1 MPPPL
6 MSPGTLLDPPS
17 GTTPRPP
24 VVLRPSAPPPRITR
38 PGPSRALTA
47 AVPAGLVLTLGLWG
61 ITRQDSMWR
70 DEAATWQVAHRSLP
84 DIWHL
89 LGHADVVHGL
99 YYALMHMM
107 FEVFGDS
114 LLTLRTPSVLAMAAA
129 ASIAAD
135 LGARLAGRWSGL
147 GAGLALAL
155 LPTFQT
161 YAQEGRPYAM
171 VTAAV
176 ALASWLLVAAMSRPC
191 TGTWSAYAVV
201 VLLGALLN
209 WFSLLVLPAHAA
221 TLALARSHR
230 ATWARWLLA
239 ASTAVVGALPLVL
252 ASQVQSRQVSWIQ
265 PTTPGAMYAI
275 AATILAGGGC
285 ALLRRAREPA
295 GPIPAAAGK
304 LTLAAVAVPLCAVPQ
319 VMLLV
324 VSLTWQP
331 LYVGR
336 YVLFAH
342 IGLALLLGALIGA
355 LATSLPVRPEVP
367 LAAVTALAFLALLP
381 VEQHIRSPSS
391 RVDDVLAAAIPV
403 DAARGQGG
411 AVVFIPSARRD
422 TALVTPGA
430 FHGLRDIALAQSPV
444 ESGTLHGIET
454 DPDTTARAMLR
465 ERHIILISDAETGL
479 AHNARDRAKQRVL
492 HEHFARLTTTIRR
505 GRSIT
510 LYERNAPR
518 VTTSP
523 PPTDREPIRGWPG
536 APR

>member
-1 MPPPL
+1 MPSPIV
-6 MSPGTLLDPPS
+6 SPGTLLDPPI

-24 VVLRPSAPPPRITR
+24 VVVRPPVPLRITR

-47 AVPAGLVLTLGLWG
+47 AVPAGLVLALGLWG

-99 YYALMHMM
+99 YYALMHVV

-114 LLTLRTPSVLAMAAA
+114 LLTLRIPSVLAIAVA
-129 ASIAAD
+129 ASLAAD

-147 GAGLALAL
+147 GAGLAFAL

-176 ALASWLLVAAMSRPC
+176 ALASWLLVAAMHRPRA
-191 TGTWSAYAVV
+191 GTWSAYALV

-221 TLALARSHR
+221 TLALARPHR
-230 ATWARWLLA
+230 TIWARWLLA
-239 ASTAVVGALPLVL
+239 ASTAVLGALPLVL
-252 ASQVQSRQVSWIQ
+252 ASQGQSRQVSWIQ
-265 PTTPGAMYAI
+265 PTTPGAMYSV

-285 ALLRRAREPA
+285 ALLRRARKPA
-295 GPIPAAAGK
+295 GPTPAAAGK
-304 LTLAAVAVPLCAVPQ
+304 LTLTVVAVPLCAVPQ

-336 YVLFAH
+336 YVLFTH
-342 IGLALLLGALIGA
+342 IGLALLLGALIA
-355 LATSLPVRPEVP
+355 TLATSRPTHPRVL
-367 LAAVTALAFLALLP
+367 LAAFTALAFLALLP
-381 VEQHIRSPSS
+381 MEQHIRSAHS
-391 RVDDVLAAAIPV
+391 RVDDVLAAAVPV

-444 ESGTLHGIET
+444 KSGTLHGIET

-465 ERHIILISDAETGL
+465 ERHIILISDAETRP

-492 HEHFARLTTTIRR
+492 HEHFAKRTTTIQR

-510 LYERNAPR
+510 LYERIDHPHH
-518 VTTSP
+518 
-523 PPTDREPIRGWPG
+523 DRPAAHRS
-536 APR
+536 